1 MRCPAPGI
9 SQPTIGATIA
19 IFVSG
24 YSGVLAVAAFSV
36 DVLAIQ
42 MICHSDR
49 HDLALDFTSDFRAAG
64 ADQHVDFAA
73 YSELRQINPG
83 LDREAGI
90 GQDAALVVDLE
101 VVHIGAVSVNFGADR
116 MARAMNKVV
125 A

>member
-64 ADQHVDFAA
+64 ADQHVDLAA
-73 YSELRQINPG
+73 HSELRQVNTG

-90 GQDAALVVDLE
+90 GQDAALVVDLKI
-101 VVHIGAVSVNFGADR
+101 VHVGAISMNFGADR
-116 MARAMNKVV
+116 MAGAVNEI
-125 A
+125 